1 MTVKSSIYVG
11 SVMHRRL
18 RPRRH
23 HFRYRA
29 FWLLL
34 DLDEIEAPS
43 KRMTCFS
50 YNRPN
55 LFSFY
60 DSDHGDGTN
69 TPLRLQIDRQL
80 AEAGLDITGGRVML
94 LCMPRT
100 LGYCFNPLSVF
111 FCYRKDGDLK
121 AIVYQVHN
129 TFAERHSY
137 VIAVEGAKKAIH
149 QNCRKRF
156 YVSPFLDMDLRYDFR
171 IAGPD
176 KRVTVAIAVTGPE
189 GPVLNAVMAGVRT
202 PLTDRNLLGVFWRI
216 PAVTL
221 KVMAGI
227 HWEALR
233 LWIKRIRLRRR
244 PAPPARPATI
254 VPARE
259 ALE

>member
-1 MTVKSSIYVG
+1 MMVESSIYVG

-18 RPRRH
+18 HPRRH
-23 HFRYRA
+23 HFRYHA

-34 DLDEIEAPS
+34 NLDEIEALS
-43 KRMTCFS
+43 KRMMWFS
-50 YNRPN
+50 YNRSN

-60 DSDHGDGTN
+60 DSDHGDGTK
-69 TPLRLQIDRQL
+69 TPIRVQIDRQL
-80 AEAGLDITGGRVML
+80 AKAGLDISGGCVML

-111 FCYRKDGDLK
+111 FCYRKDGDLE

-137 VIAVEGAKKAIH
+137 VIAVKDAGSAVH

-176 KRVTVAIAVTGPE
+176 KRVTVAISATGPE
-189 GPVLNAVMAGVRT
+189 GPVLNAVMAGVRK
-202 PLTDRNLLGVFWRI
+202 PLTDRSLFGIFWRI

-233 LWIKRIRLRRR
+233 LWIKRIGFRRR
-244 PAPPARPATI
+244 PAPPGRATTI

-259 ALE
+259 VLE

>member
-1 MTVKSSIYVG
+1 MVESSIYIG
-11 SVMHRRL
+11 LVMHRRL

-34 DLDEIEAPS
+34 NLDEIEALS
-43 KRMTCFS
+43 NRMTWFS

-60 DSDHGDGTN
+60 DRDHGDGTN
-69 TPLRLQIDRQL
+69 TPLRAQIDRQL
-80 AEAGLDITGGRVML
+80 AEAGLNISGGRVML

-111 FCYRKDGDLK
+111 FCYRKDGDLE

-137 VIAVEGAKKAIH
+137 VIGVKGAKSAIH
-149 QNCRKRF
+149 QSFLKRF

-176 KRVTVAIAVTGPE
+176 SRVAVAISATGSE
-189 GPVLNAVMAGVRT
+189 GPVLNAVMAGVRK
-202 PLTDRNLLGVFWRI
+202 PLTDRSLFGVFWRI
-216 PAVTL
+216 PAVTI

-227 HWEALR
+227 HWEALK
-233 LWIKRIRLRRR
+233 LWIKRIGLRRR
-244 PAPPARPATI
+244 PAPPVCATTI

-259 ALE
+259 VLE

>member
-1 MTVKSSIYVG
+1 VIVESSIYVG

-34 DLDEIEAPS
+34 NLDELEALS
-43 KRMTCFS
+43 EQMTWFS

-69 TPLRLQIDRQL
+69 TPLRAQIGRL
-80 AEAGLDITGGRVML
+80 FAEAGLDVSGGRIML

-111 FCYRKDGDLK
+111 FCYRNDGGLE

-137 VIAVEGAKKAIH
+137 VIAVKGAKSAVH
-149 QNCRKRF
+149 QNCRKCF
-156 YVSPFLDMDLRYDFR
+156 YVSPFLDIDLRYDFR

-176 KRVTVAIAVTGPE
+176 NRVTVAISATGPE
-189 GPVLNAVMAGVRT
+189 GPVLNAVMAGVRQ
-202 PLTDRNLLGVFWRI
+202 PLTDSSLVGVFWRI

-227 HWEALR
+227 HWEALK
-233 LWIKRIRLRRR
+233 LWIKRIRVRRR
-244 PAPPARPATI
+244 PAPPVRAATI

-259 ALE
+259 AVE

>member
-1 MTVKSSIYVG
+1 MTSISSIYVG

-34 DLDEIEAPS
+34 DIDEIEVLS

-50 YNRPN
+50 YNSPN

-60 DSDHGDGTN
+60 NSDHGDGTN
-69 TPLRLQIDRQL
+69 TLLRVQIDRQL
-80 AEAGLDITGGRVML
+80 AEVGLDITGGRVML

-100 LGYCFNPLSVF
+100 LGYCFNPLSIF
-111 FCYRKDGDLK
+111 FCHREDGELA
-121 AIVYQVHN
+121 AIIYQVHN
-129 TFAERHSY
+129 TFAERYSY
-137 VIAVEGAKKAIH
+137 VIAVEGAGNAIR

-171 IAGPD
+171 VAAPD
-176 KRVTVAIAVTGPE
+176 DRVAVAIAASGSE
-189 GPVLNAVMAGVRT
+189 GPVLSAVMTGYRR
-202 PLTDRNLLGVFWRI
+202 PLTDRDLVGVFLRI

-221 KVMAGI
+221 KVIAGI
-227 HWEALR
+227 HWEALN
-233 LWIKRIRLRRR
+233 LWFKRIGFRRR
-244 PAPPARPATI
+244 PAPPVCAATI

-259 ALE
+259 VLE

>member
-1 MTVKSSIYVG
+1 MTVEPSIYIG

-34 DLDEIEAPS
+34 NLDEIEALS
-43 KRMTCFS
+43 KRVTWLS

-60 DSDHGDGTN
+60 DSDHGDGTD
-69 TPLRLQIDRQL
+69 TPLRFQIDRQL
-80 AEAGLDITGGRVML
+80 AEAGLDISGGRVML

-111 FCYRKDGDLK
+111 FCYRKDGDIE

-137 VIAVEGAKKAIH
+137 VITVKDGRNAVH

-171 IAGPD
+171 IVGPD
-176 KRVTVAIAVTGPE
+176 NRVTVAISATGPE
-189 GPVLNAVMAGVRT
+189 GPILNAVMAGVRK
-202 PLTDRNLLGVFWRI
+202 PLTDRSLFGVFWRI

-221 KVMAGI
+221 KVMAAI

-244 PAPPARPATI
+244 PAPPVRSATI

-259 ALE
+259 VPE

>member
-1 MTVKSSIYVG
+1 MVESSLYIG

-34 DLDEIEAPS
+34 NLEEIEERS
-43 KRMTCFS
+43 KRTTWFS

-69 TPLRLQIDRQL
+69 TLLRLQIDRQL
-80 AEAGLDITGGRVML
+80 AEAGLDVSGGRVML

-111 FCYRKDGDLK
+111 FCYRKDGELE

-137 VIAVEGAKKAIH
+137 VIAVKGAKSAVH

-176 KRVTVAIAVTGPE
+176 NRLTVAISATGHE
-189 GPVLNAVMAGVRT
+189 GPVLNAVMAGVRA
-202 PLTDRNLLGVFWRI
+202 PLTDHNLLRVFWRI

-227 HWEALR
+227 HWEALK
-233 LWIKRIRLRRR
+233 LWIKRIGFRRR
-244 PAPPARPATI
+244 PAPPVRAATV

-259 ALE
+259 VLE

>member
-1 MTVKSSIYVG
+1 MVESSIYIG
-11 SVMHRRL
+11 SVMHRRQ
-18 RPRRH
+18 RPHRH

-34 DLDEIEAPS
+34 NLDELEALS
-43 KRMTCFS
+43 KRMTWFS

-69 TPLRLQIDRQL
+69 TPLRAQIGRQL
-80 AEAGLDITGGRVML
+80 AEAGFDVSGGRVML

-111 FCYRKDGDLK
+111 FCYRKDGDLA
-121 AIVYQVHN
+121 AIIYQVHN

-137 VIAVEGAKKAIH
+137 VIAVKGAESAIH

-176 KRVTVAIAVTGPE
+176 NRVTVAISATGSE
-189 GPVLNAVMAGVRT
+189 GLVLNAIMAGVRM

-216 PAVTL
+216 PAVTI

-227 HWEALR
+227 HWEALK
-233 LWIKRIRLRRR
+233 LWIKPIGLRRR
-244 PAPPARPATI
+244 PAPPTRAATI

-259 ALE
+259 VLE

>member
-1 MTVKSSIYVG
+1 MVKSSIYIG

-18 RPRRH
+18 HPRRH

-29 FWLLL
+29 YWLLL
-34 DLDEIEAPS
+34 DLDEIEALS
-43 KRMTCFS
+43 KLMTWFS

-60 DSDHGDGTN
+60 DSDHGDGTD
-69 TPLRLQIDRQL
+69 TPLRVQIDRQL

-100 LGYCFNPLSVF
+100 LGYCFNPLSIF
-111 FCYRKDGDLK
+111 FCYRKDGDLE

-137 VIAVEGAKKAIH
+137 VIAVEGTGNAVY

-171 IAGPD
+171 INGPD
-176 KRVTVAIAVTGPE
+176 NLVTVAIAASGPE
-189 GPVLNAVMAGVRT
+189 GPVLIAVMAGTRRL
-202 PLTDRNLLGVFWRI
+202 LTDRNLVGLFFRI
-216 PAVTL
+216 PAGTL
-221 KVMAGI
+221 KVIAGI

-233 LWIKRIRLRRR
+233 LWTKRMRLRPR
-244 PAPPARPATI
+244 PAPPARAATI
-254 VPARE
+254 VSAKE
-259 ALE
+259 VLE